1 MNTFIFVFLLGTP
14 GVTAV
19 LHTLRYFY
27 TASSDV
33 SNFPEFI
40 SVGYVDDVQI
50 IHYDSNS
57 RTAVP
62 KQDWMKDITD
72 QQFWER
78 ETRRAV
84 EDQQRFKHNLENAKQ
99 RFNQT
104 GGVHVYQRMY
114 GCEWD
119 DETGD
124 VNGYC
129 QDGYDG
135 EDFLVLDLKSETWIA
150 AKKQAF
156 ITKLKWDS
164 NKAMMSYCKNYFT
177 QYCPEWLKKYVNA
190 GRSSLMRTDLPSIKL
205 LQRTPSSPVTCHAT
219 GFYPRY
225 AVMFWTKDQEEV
237 LEGVNH
243 GEMLPNHDG
252 SFQMSVDLNI
262 SLIRAEDWS
271 RYDCVF
277 QLKGV
282 EEDLTVTLD
291 KSVILSN
298 WRKSDGGDG
307 GVVGVVDVVVG
318 GLVVVLLLMAIT
330 GFFLWRESCPGV
342 KKGFFGHSEEKKGKN
357 PNIQQQVSEE
367 IMTSEETTDSPLMN
381 DDDVSVMSRSS
392 VGSFST
398 VGNDTPLIKT

>member
-1 MNTFIFVFLLGTP
+1 MNSSFWLFLFLCLSLSLLSVP
-14 GVTAV
+14 VTSV

-33 SNFPEFI
+33 PNFPEFVV
-40 SVGYVDDVQI
+40 VGYVDDVQI
-50 IHYDSNS
+50 IHYDSNN

-72 QQFWER
+72 QPYWER
-78 ETRRAV
+78 QTGKLMGS
-84 EDQQRFKHNLENAKQ
+84 QQMFKVNLETAKQ

-104 GGVHVYQRMY
+104 GGVHIVQVMY

-124 VNGYC
+124 VDGYN
-129 QDGYDG
+129 QYGYDG
-135 EDFLVLDLKSETWIA
+135 EDFIVLNLKSETWIA
-150 AKKQAF
+150 AKQQAF
-156 ITKLKWDS
+156 ITKLSWDS
-164 NKAMMSYCKNYFT
+164 NKAMMSHIKHYYT
-177 QYCPEWLKKYVNA
+177 QICPEWLKKYVNA

-219 GFYPRY
+219 GFYPRN
-225 AVMFWTKDQEEV
+225 AVMFWRKDQEEV
-237 LEGVNH
+237 FEGVDH

-298 WRKSDGGDG
+298 WRKSDGG
-307 GVVGVVDVVVG
+307 VVAGAVVG
-318 GLVVVLLLMAIT
+318 GLLLLLLGAVS
-330 GFFLWRESCPGV
+330 GFFLWRKRSG
-342 KKGFFGHSEEKKGKN
+342 GFRRVNTSGTSSSSASEIELG
-357 PNIQQQVSEE
+357 PVR
-367 IMTSEETTDSPLMN
+367 
-381 DDDVSVMSRSS
+381 SRE
-392 VGSFST
+392 G
-398 VGNDTPLIKT
+398 

>member
-27 TASSDV
+27 TGSSDV
-33 SNFPEFI
+33 PNFPEFVA
-40 SVGYVDDVQI
+40 VGYVDDVQI

-72 QQFWER
+72 QQYWEGQ
-78 ETRRAV
+78 TSNLMG
-84 EDQQRFKHNLENAKQ
+84 DQQAFKVNIETAKQ

-104 GGVHVYQRMY
+104 GGVHIVQFMS

-124 VNGYC
+124 VDGYR
-129 QDGYDG
+129 QYGYDG
-135 EDFLVLDLKSETWIA
+135 EDFLVLDLKSETYVA
-150 AKKQAF
+150 AKQQAF

-164 NKAMMSYCKNYFT
+164 NKAMISFYKYYHT
-177 QYCPEWLKKYVNA
+177 QLCPEWLKKYVNA

-225 AVMFWTKDQEEV
+225 AVMFWRKDQEKV
-237 LEGVNH
+237 LEGVDH

-298 WRKSDGGDG
+298 WRKSDGG
-307 GVVGVVDVVVG
+307 VVAAAVVG
-318 GLVVVLLLMAIT
+318 GLLLLLLLLLSIT
-330 GFFLWRESCPGV
+330 GFFLWRKRSA
-342 KKGFFGHSEEKKGKN
+342 GFKRTNTSDTSSSSASEMRTVSTSSNGQSDHMMSSN
-357 PNIQQQVSEE
+357 PDFRWS
-367 IMTSEETTDSPLMN
+367 
-381 DDDVSVMSRSS
+381 
-392 VGSFST
+392 
-398 VGNDTPLIKT
+398 

>member
-19 LHTLRYFY
+19 LHTLRNFY

-33 SNFPEFI
+33 PNFPEFVA
-40 SVGYVDDVQI
+40 VGYVDDVQI

-78 ETRRAV
+78 QTGNLMNH
-84 EDQQRFKHNLENAKQ
+84 QQQFKVNIEIAKQ

-104 GGVHVYQRMY
+104 GGVHIVQYMY

-124 VNGYC
+124 VDGYR
-129 QDGYDG
+129 QYGYDG
-135 EDFLVLDLKSETWIA
+135 EDFIVLDLKSETWIA
-150 AKKQAF
+150 ARQQAF

-164 NKAMMSYCKNYFT
+164 NKAELSYIKYYHT
-177 QYCPEWLKKYVNA
+177 QLCPEWLKKYVNA

-225 AVMFWTKDQEEV
+225 AVMFWRKDQEEV
-237 LEGVNH
+237 FEGVDH

-298 WRKSDGGDG
+298 WRKSDGG
-307 GVVGVVDVVVG
+307 VVAGAVVG
-318 GLVVVLLLMAIT
+318 GLLLLLLLLSIA
-330 GFFLWRESCPGV
+330 GFFLWRKRSA
-342 KKGFFGHSEEKKGKN
+342 GFKRTNTSDTSSSSASEMRTG
-357 PNIQQQVSEE
+357 
-367 IMTSEETTDSPLMN
+367 TSEEQRGMITPP
-381 DDDVSVMSRSS
+381 SS
-392 VGSFST
+392 
-398 VGNDTPLIKT
+398 

>member
-1 MNTFIFVFLLGTP
+1 WRSSLALSL
-14 GVTAV
+14 V

-33 SNFPEFI
+33 PNFPEFVV
-40 SVGYVDDVQI
+40 VGYVDDVQI
-50 IHYDSNS
+50 IHYDSNN

-72 QQFWER
+72 QQYWKR
-78 ETRRAV
+78 ETGKFMD
-84 EDQQRFKHNLENAKQ
+84 DQQRFKDNIEIAKQ

-104 GGVHVYQRMY
+104 GGVHIGQYMY

-124 VNGYC
+124 VDGYD
-129 QDGYDG
+129 QYGYDG
-135 EDFLVLDLKSETWIA
+135 EDFISLNLKKETWIA
-150 AKKQAF
+150 AKQQAF
-156 ITKLKWDS
+156 ITKVKWDHDM
-164 NKAMMSYCKNYFT
+164 AMMSDYKYYYT
-177 QYCPEWLKKYVNA
+177 QICPDWLKKYVNA

-225 AVMFWTKDQEEV
+225 AVMFWRKDQEEV
-237 LEGVNH
+237 FEGVDH

-298 WRKSDGGDG
+298 WRKSDGGERLTDFTLRADSHKAASHCCCCCCVGVG
-307 GVVGVVDVVVG
+307 GVVGGVVG

-330 GFFLWRESCPGV
+330 GFFLWRKSCPG
-342 KKGFFGHSEEKKGKN
+342 KINKN
-357 PNIQQQVSEE
+357 CFHKIF
-367 IMTSEETTDSPLMN
+367 I
-381 DDDVSVMSRSS
+381 
-392 VGSFST
+392 
-398 VGNDTPLIKT
+398 

>member
-1 MNTFIFVFLLGTP
+1 MTSFSLSFLSRSSTLASSVFIFSAFFTFSSFSTLTSFSSIFNDFSKAFVMFSIF
-14 GVTAV
+14 VDM

-33 SNFPEFI
+33 PNFPEFVV
-40 SVGYVDDVQI
+40 VGYVDDVQI
-50 IHYDSNS
+50 IHYDSNN

-72 QQFWER
+72 QQYWKR
-78 ETRRAV
+78 ETGKFMD
-84 EDQQRFKHNLENAKQ
+84 DQQRFKDNIEIAKQ

-104 GGVHVYQRMY
+104 GGVHIGQYMY

-124 VNGYC
+124 VDGYD
-129 QDGYDG
+129 QYGYDG
-135 EDFLVLDLKSETWIA
+135 EDFISLNLKKETWIA
-150 AKKQAF
+150 AKQQAF
-156 ITKLKWDS
+156 ITKVKWDHDM
-164 NKAMMSYCKNYFT
+164 AMMSDYKYYYT
-177 QYCPEWLKKYVNA
+177 QICPDWLKKYVNA

-225 AVMFWTKDQEEV
+225 AVMFWRKDQEEV
-237 LEGVNH
+237 FEGVDH

-298 WRKSDGGDG
+298 WRNFTFTLS
-307 GVVGVVDVVVG
+307 VA
-318 GLVVVLLLMAIT
+318 LM
-330 GFFLWRESCPGV
+330 L
-342 KKGFFGHSEEKKGKN
+342 H
-357 PNIQQQVSEE
+357 
-367 IMTSEETTDSPLMN
+367 LY
-381 DDDVSVMSRSS
+381 RSA
-392 VGSFST
+392 
-398 VGNDTPLIKT
+398 

>member
-27 TASSDV
+27 TGSSDV
-33 SNFPEFI
+33 PNFPEFV

-72 QQFWER
+72 QQYWER
-78 ETRRAV
+78 QTSKLMGN
-84 EDQQRFKHNLENAKQ
+84 QQLFKVNIEIAKQ

-104 GGVHVYQRMY
+104 GGVHIYQVMS
-114 GCEWD
+114 GCKWD

-124 VNGYC
+124 V
-129 QDGYDG
+129 DGFHQFGHDG

-150 AKKQAF
+150 AKQQAF
-156 ITKLKWDS
+156 ITKLKWNS
-164 NKAMMSYCKNYFT
+164 NKAQMSYYKHYHT
-177 QYCPEWLKKYVNA
+177 QNCPEWLKKYVNA

-225 AVMFWTKDQEEV
+225 AVMFWRKDQEEV
-237 LEGVNH
+237 FEGVDH

-298 WRKSDGGDG
+298 WRKSDGGERLTDFTLRADSHKAASHCCCCCCCCL
-307 GVVGVVDVVVG
+307 GVVAGAVVG
-318 GLVVVLLLMAIT
+318 GLLLLLLLLSIA
-330 GFFLWRESCPGV
+330 GFFLWRKRSA
-342 KKGFFGHSEEKKGKN
+342 GFKRTNTSDTSSSSASEMRTVSTSSNGQSDHMMSSN
-357 PNIQQQVSEE
+357 PDFRWS
-367 IMTSEETTDSPLMN
+367 
-381 DDDVSVMSRSS
+381 
-392 VGSFST
+392 
-398 VGNDTPLIKT
+398 

>member
-27 TASSDV
+27 TGSSDV
-33 SNFPEFI
+33 PNFPEFV

-72 QQFWER
+72 QQYWER
-78 ETRRAV
+78 QTSKLMGN
-84 EDQQRFKHNLENAKQ
+84 QQLFKVNIEIAKQ

-104 GGVHVYQRMY
+104 GGVHIYQVMS
-114 GCEWD
+114 GCKWD

-124 VNGYC
+124 V
-129 QDGYDG
+129 DGFHQFGHDG

-150 AKKQAF
+150 AKQQAF
-156 ITKLKWDS
+156 ITKLKWNS
-164 NKAMMSYCKNYFT
+164 NKAQMSYYKHYHT
-177 QYCPEWLKKYVNA
+177 QNCPEWLKKYVNA

-225 AVMFWTKDQEEV
+225 AVMFWRKDQEEV
-237 LEGVNH
+237 FEGVDH

-298 WRKSDGGDG
+298 WRKSDGG
-307 GVVGVVDVVVG
+307 VVAAAVVG
-318 GLVVVLLLMAIT
+318 GLLLLLLLLLLSIA
-330 GFFLWRESCPGV
+330 GFFLWRKRSAGFKRTNRPELFQEQ
-342 KKGFFGHSEEKKGKN
+342 KKVSFPAAAHNVVAASSSASEMRTG
-357 PNIQQQVSEE
+357 
-367 IMTSEETTDSPLMN
+367 TSEEQRGMITPP
-381 DDDVSVMSRSS
+381 SS
-392 VGSFST
+392 
-398 VGNDTPLIKT
+398 